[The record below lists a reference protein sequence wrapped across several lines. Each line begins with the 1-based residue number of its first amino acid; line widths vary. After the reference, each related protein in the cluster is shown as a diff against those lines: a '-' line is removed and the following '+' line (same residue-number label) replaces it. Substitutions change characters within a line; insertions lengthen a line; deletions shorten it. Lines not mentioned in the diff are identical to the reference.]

1 MNVFVSRISGS
12 SWVLPVS
19 LMCVI
24 LGFMIAMARITGEA
38 SRGSR
43 LSYATGDQQARL
55 LTAPLDVQAQYAK
68 LSTEVSKLQTEKT
81 KLENALGSQT
91 AAAKVL
97 NDNLQEVKIYAGLT
111 DLEGPG
117 IVVTLR
123 DSQKQPTGIAADV
136 TIHDVDVVKV
146 VNELWACGA
155 DAISVNNHR
164 VGASTA
170 IRCVGPVIHIDA
182 VPIASPIIIRVI
194 GDADTLLGGMNLPLG
209 VLSEIRQTDPAMVQM
224 ERAKSMRLPA
234 YSGATTKKYAVVPK
248 VKK

>member
-1 MNVFVSRISGS
+1 
-12 SWVLPVS
+12 
-19 LMCVI
+19 MCLV
-24 LGFMIAMARITGEA
+24 LGFMIAMARVTA
-38 SRGSR
+38 DARRGSR
-43 LSYATGDQQARL
+43 MSFANADQAARV
-55 LTAPLDVQAQYAK
+55 LTPPLDVQVQYAK
-68 LSTEVSKLQTEKT
+68 LQGEVSKLQSEKT

-123 DSQKQPTGIAADV
+123 DSLKQPTGIATDV

-164 VGASTA
+164 VGASTS

-182 VPIASPIIIRVI
+182 VPIASPIVIRVI

-209 VLSEIRQTDPAMVQM
+209 VLSEIRQTDPAMVQL
-224 ERAKSMRLPA
+224 ERAKTMKLPA
-234 YSGATTKKYAVVPK
+234 YSGPTTKRYATVPK